1 MLHPLYPEFL
11 SSRDNIKLFTLNS
24 LNLNHNDPTNVL
36 TQSVSQC
43 LMFQWED
50 VRSQLG
56 VVVLGVQM
64 GMSLMRRG
72 VGRNCH
78 NMPRQLAVLK
88 AQGGDG
94 NVGVVCVRVRS
105 GGKGGLSVAVKS
117 SQWN

>member
-1 MLHPLYPEFL
+1 
-11 SSRDNIKLFTLNS
+11 
-24 LNLNHNDPTNVL
+24 
-36 TQSVSQC
+36 
-43 LMFQWED
+43 MFQWED
-50 VRSQLG
+50 VRSQLS

-94 NVGVVCVRVRS
+94 NVWVVCVRVRS